1 MGSIY
6 TYPCHAI
13 PCSAAIN
20 PDFQHSMANFKLL
33 FTLSL
38 HALFLFSGSGTRL
51 FRFHPFP
58 IDDQASKDQ
67 KLEVNIDFKK
77 ISVTTLLSA
86 FTIEAKEGVES
97 ERSSSGSGSSSRRAL
112 MEEGR
117 EAIRASIERHGGNP
131 FESKRLSP
139 GGPDPH
145 HH

>member
-1 MGSIY
+1 
-6 TYPCHAI
+6 
-13 PCSAAIN
+13 
-20 PDFQHSMANFKLL
+20 MANFKLL

-77 ISVTTLLSA
+77 ISIATLLSA

-97 ERSSSGSGSSSRRAL
+97 ERSRSRRAL